1 MSSPRPF
8 IVIDSKTGKEADA
21 YEIALH
27 EEWASGLC
35 YCDMEGFAI
44 LEDGSLILCDEC
56 GKFVYCDTERFKIVF
71 EEDEGEAQC

>member
-1 MSSPRPF
+1 MNERNF
-8 IVIDSKTGKEADA
+8 TVIDHKTGKEADA

-27 EEWASGLC
+27 EEWAKGLC

-56 GKFVYCDTERFKIVF
+56 GKFVYCDTERFEVIW
-71 EEDEGEAQC
+71 